1 MPIKLINNFK
11 NFVISIEHIIFLSL
25 VLIAFNLLIK
35 TIFIKYYGYVSNED
49 SIIRML
55 LVGIFIFMHFI
66 NYKELFYRFLSIG
79 VSNNKI
85 LINIYFLSSV
95 FFGLLLFNSFYGYF
109 KLSYIS
115 LNIYHYTI
123 ILLLFSFLYFNK
135 IFEIFKIETNRN
147 IYLIILNI
155 LYFSILFTIFLPFL
169 QDKYISNESTIS
181 GKAINNIYK
190 KNDLIENLIHI
201 KVKNQNNIENIR
213 NNLTVYSNHVL
224 FRNNIFNEDTLQI
237 YPSEPQ
243 LLCLLIDDSNE
254 NSNTLKINEYKGFLE
269 CYRYFYKLNN
279 SYTHLESEISRFF
292 SNLRDP
298 SQRLEINK
306 IIKENSELI
315 NSETFKIL
323 NLSYEEKN
331 SIKYFIGTSF
341 HTGYIGHHFNAILQT
356 INDSDSVLKLGTNQY
371 GFGPLFLIKNIKN
384 LFNFTAIDSL
394 LVSTVFVNLFV
405 FIFLFF
411 YTRKLDIIIKLY
423 IYLGFYLS
431 IAVTMSLSGVMAPL
445 LYHIRLLPTVL
456 LSIILFTR
464 SIDGLKYSVKDYLLI
479 ILILLSASVYNFEYG
494 FTLFLA
500 LFLSSIK
507 NKKYVY
513 IFPIILLIFC
523 SIIFKSF
530 IPLDVNE
537 YGTNYINYLSRSSKF
552 GSFDLHLFLTLVI
565 IIPIYY
571 FSYKYYSFLS
581 NNFNK
586 TTVFYITLFLL
597 IKAMWV
603 ASGNH
608 LASLFLLL
616 SFLIAYFHLF
626 HKEYIINK
634 EGVGFIS
641 NIFYLTRN
649 LFIYLLFITILV
661 FFNTGKFDIKNSNL
675 TYEKNKYSDIFLI
688 SSDVISKVNILESIL
703 KPGDVVLDTG
713 DNILSLLLSKRITYP
728 YWDISSNLNTPLDI
742 IRIKQK
748 YLKIYNEGR
757 GIIINKDLIK
767 PEHDFASK
775 FHMIATPDFTYV
787 NAYIKSKLIF
797 ESIQSSLI
805 ICEEN
810 EIFIRFCNN

>member
-1 MPIKLINNFK
+1 VL
-11 NFVISIEHIIFLSL
+11 SIEHIIFISL

-35 TIFIKYYGYVSNED
+35 TIFIKYFGYVSNED

-79 VSNNKI
+79 FSNNKL
-85 LINIYFLSSV
+85 LINFYILSTV
-95 FFGLLLFNSFYGYF
+95 FFSFILFYSLYGYL

-115 LNIYHYTI
+115 LNIQHFTI

-135 IFEIFKIETNRN
+135 ITEIFKIEINKN
-147 IYLIILNI
+147 IYLILLNI
-155 LYFSILFTIFLPFL
+155 LCFSILFTIFLPLL

-181 GKAINNIYK
+181 AKAINNIYK
-190 KNDLIENLIHI
+190 KNNFIENLIRI
-201 KVKNQNNIENIR
+201 EVKNQNNIENIK

-224 FRNNIFNEDTLQI
+224 FRDNIFNDNFLQI

-243 LLCLLIDDSNE
+243 LLCLLIDDINE
-254 NSNTLKINEYKGFLE
+254 NSNTLKVNEYKGFLE

-292 SNLRDP
+292 NIREP
-298 SQRLEINK
+298 NQRLEINK

-315 NSETFKIL
+315 NSETYKIL

-371 GFGPLFLIKNIKN
+371 GFGPLFLIKTIKN
-384 LFNFTAIDSL
+384 LFDFSGIDSL
-394 LVSTVFVNLFV
+394 LVSTIFVNLLV

-411 YTRKLDIIIKLY
+411 YIKKLDIIIKLY

-479 ILILLSASVYNFEYG
+479 ILILLSASFYNFEYG

-523 SIIFKSF
+523 SIIFKSI

-552 GSFDLHLFLTLVI
+552 GSFDLHLFLTIVI

-586 TTVFYITLFLL
+586 TSVFYITLFLL

-626 HKEYIINK
+626 HKENIINK
-634 EGVGFIS
+634 EGDGLIS
-641 NIFYLTRN
+641 NLFYLTRN
-649 LFIYLLFITILV
+649 LFVYLLFITILV
-661 FFNTGKFDIKNSNL
+661 FFHTGKFDIKNNNL
-675 TYEKNKYSDIFLI
+675 IYEKSKFSDIFLI
-688 SSDVISKVNILESIL
+688 SSDVISKVEILESIL

-713 DNILSLLLSKRITYP
+713 DNILSLLLSKRLTYP

-748 YLKIYNEGR
+748 YLQLYNEGR

-787 NAYIKSKLIF
+787 NAYIKSKLIY

-805 ICEEN
+805 ICDEN
-810 EIFIRFCNN
+810 KIFIRFCIK